1 MSFSVV
7 SSLTF
12 RTKEG
17 RAGKRS
23 ESNEQM
29 PALFPSADEFTNCPA
44 TWVGPVGDVEKRSV
58 YRLVQNQ
65 VFITGNQQFSP
76 TVLSYCAK
84 SSRKKHMQFRFPG
97 PGH

>member
-7 SSLTF
+7 SFLTF
-12 RTKEG
+12 RAKEG

-23 ESNEQM
+23 ESNEQR
-29 PALFPSADEFTNCPA
+29 PALFPNADEFTNCPA
-44 TWVGPVGDVEKRSV
+44 MWMGLVEDVEKQSV

-84 SSRKKHMQFRFPG
+84 ASRRKYVQFRFPG